1 MKEKVK
7 SPGDHRKVSDPIPE
21 RKDIIEK
28 IKKNVNGE
36 VKELNKTKD
45 DQRNK

>member
-7 SPGDHRKVSDPIPE
+7 VPGDHRKVSDPIPE

-28 IKKNVNGE
+28 IKKNVNSE
-36 VKELNKTKD
+36 VKELKKSKD
-45 DQRNK
+45 DQKK